1 MGLVEDLNEIKA
13 IKDEIKQSI
22 TNKGID
28 TNNKNF
34 SEYPGLIDS
43 ISNKITLPENLNIS
57 CKDYVDNKGLFYKG
71 RNSESYDLLIPYIRE
86 IKNGETFIQNWTS
99 ITNEQIQKM
108 KHLILTGDNSRFF
121 LNQGTRRSFTY
132 PNFDTSKNSHFTN
145 FFFGNTVTFN
155 DVVDVSGCSSF
166 GLQYMF
172 NNCNIINN
180 TSKKIPISDSLGDAG
195 NMAYM
200 FVNSNLEEFSG
211 VDCSNLHGMQS
222 TFLNCTKL
230 KKFESNIKQGY
241 FLNAFQNCPNLTS
254 IKFTNDC
261 LNIVSSSSPL
271 DISTTGITTEELLT
285 QFIEDLPNNT
295 DYNSANGTS
304 IKGYINVNE
313 TQFNLL
319 GSLLSSS
326 SLIFKAIMKGYT
338 FSKVS

>member
-34 SEYPGLIDS
+34 SEYPSLIDS

-57 CKDYVDNKGLFYKG
+57 CIDYVDKNGLFYQG

-86 IKNGETFIQNWTS
+86 ITNEYFVQNWTDL
-99 ITNEQIQKM
+99 NDEQIQKM
-108 KHLILTGDNSRFF
+108 KHLKLIGNIDRFF

-155 DVVDVSGCSSF
+155 DVVDVSGCSLS

-195 NMAYM
+195 NMSYM
-200 FVNSNLEEFSG
+200 FANSNLEEFSG
-211 VDCSNLHGMQS
+211 VDCSNLNGMNS

-241 FLNAFQNCPNLTS
+241 FLNAFKNCTNLTS

-261 LNIVSSSSPL
+261 LNVVSSSSPL